1 MVTKKM
7 KGAKAAKVIATR
19 SNSKKMKDS
28 QSQRMN
34 VLGGGVLRGVQTLEG
49 KAVPYNCKELQRSD
63 RGSEPPYI
71 LQDQDKMEIAYWY
84 IDLANSRMK

>member
-1 MVTKKM
+1 MVTKKR

-19 SNSKKMKDS
+19 SNSKKMRDS

-34 VLGGGVLRGVQTLEG
+34 VLGGGGLRGGQTLEG
-49 KAVPYNCKELQRSD
+49 KAVSCNYEEPQRSD

-71 LQDQDKMEIAYWY
+71 LQDQDKM
-84 IDLANSRMK
+84 

>member
-19 SNSKKMKDS
+19 SNSKEMRDS

-34 VLGGGVLRGVQTLEG
+34 VLGRGGILGGQTLQG
-49 KAVPYNCKELQRSD
+49 KAVPYNYEELQRSD
-63 RGSEPPYI
+63 RGSEPPYF
-71 LQDQDKMEIAYWY
+71 LQDHDKM
-84 IDLANSRMK
+84 